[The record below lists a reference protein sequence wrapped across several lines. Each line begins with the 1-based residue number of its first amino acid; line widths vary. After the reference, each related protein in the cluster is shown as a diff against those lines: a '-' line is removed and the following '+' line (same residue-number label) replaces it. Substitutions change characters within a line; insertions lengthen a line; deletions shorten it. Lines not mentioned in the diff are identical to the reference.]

1 VIRTQSSVPLRIAGP
16 EDFDFL
22 ARVYASTRTE
32 ELAPVP
38 WSSEQKAAFL
48 RSQAE
53 AQDKY
58 YRENY
63 TTAEFL
69 VILDGDVPVG
79 RLYVDR
85 WPDEIRLMDIALLPE
100 HRGKGLGTRLLRDLQ
115 DEARASGLALRI
127 HVERMNPALGLYRRL
142 GFKPVE
148 DRGVYHLMEWRVPQE
163 GPR

>member
-1 VIRTQSSVPLRIAGP
+1 VPLRPAAP

-38 WSSEQKAAFL
+38 WNAEQKAAFL
-48 RSQAE
+48 RAQFE

-63 TTAEFL
+63 TGAEFL
-69 VILDGDVPVG
+69 VILDGEVPAG

-100 HRGKGLGTRLLRDLQ
+100 HRGKGIGTRLLNDLQ
-115 DEARASGLALRI
+115 EEARAAGKPLRI
-127 HVERMNPALGLYRRL
+127 HVERMNPALGLYERL
-142 GFKPVE
+142 GFAPVE
-148 DRGVYHLMEWRVPQE
+148 DRGVYWLMEWRHH
-163 GPR
+163 G

>member
-1 VIRTQSSVPLRIAGP
+1 MIRTLSSVPLRIAGS

-38 WSSEQKAAFL
+38 WPDDLKSAFL
-48 RSQAE
+48 RSQFE

-69 VILDGDVPVG
+69 VILDGETPAG

-100 HRGKGLGTRLLRDLQ
+100 HRGKGIGTRLLRDLQ
-115 DEARASGLALRI
+115 DEARGVGKPLRI
-127 HVERMNPALGLYRRL
+127 HVERMNPALELYKRL
-142 GFKPVE
+142 GFLQVE
-148 DRGVYHLMEWRVPQE
+148 DRGVYWLMEWRHD
-163 GPR
+163 G

>member
-1 VIRTQSSVPLRIAGP
+1 MRTQSSVPLCPAGP

-22 ARVYASTRTE
+22 ARVYASTRAE

-38 WSSEQKAAFL
+38 WPDELKTAFL
-48 RSQAE
+48 RAQFE

-69 VILDGDVPVG
+69 VILDGDVPAG

-115 DEARASGLALRI
+115 QEARTAGKPLRI
-127 HVERMNPALGLYRRL
+127 HVERMNPALGLYKRL
-142 GFKPVE
+142 GFRQVE
-148 DRGVYHLMEWRVPQE
+148 DRGVYWLMEWRHD
-163 GPR
+163 G

>member
-22 ARVYASTRTE
+22 CRVYASTRTE
-32 ELAPVP
+32 ELAAVP
-38 WSSEQKAAFL
+38 WSVEQKHAFL
-48 RSQAE
+48 RMQFE

-69 VILDGDVPVG
+69 VILDGEIPAG

-100 HRGKGLGTRLLRDLQ
+100 HRGKGLGTRLLEDLQ
-115 DEARASGLALRI
+115 KEAREAGKPLRI
-127 HVERMNPALGLYRRL
+127 HVERMNPALSLYERL
-142 GFKPVE
+142 GFQRVE
-148 DRGVYHLMEWRVPQE
+148 DRGVYWLMEWQ
-163 GPR
+163 PR

>member
-1 VIRTQSSVPLRIAGP
+1 VIVTKSSVPLRTAGP

-38 WSSEQKAAFL
+38 WTPDLKAAFL
-48 RSQAE
+48 RAQFE

-69 VILDGDVPVG
+69 VILDGDVPAG

-85 WPDEIRLMDIALLPE
+85 WPDEIRLMDIALLPP
-100 HRGKGLGTRLLRDLQ
+100 HRGKGIGTTLLRDLQ
-115 DEARASGLALRI
+115 DEARAVGKALRI
-127 HVERMNPALGLYRRL
+127 HVERMNPALGLYKRL
-142 GFKPVE
+142 GFRQIE
-148 DRGVYHLMEWRVPQE
+148 DRGVYWLMEWRHD
-163 GPR
+163 G

>member
-1 VIRTQSSVPLRIAGP
+1 VIRTRSSVPLRIAGP

-38 WSSEQKAAFL
+38 WSPEQKHAFL
-48 RSQAE
+48 RAQAE

-69 VILDGDVPVG
+69 VILDGDVPAG

-85 WPDEIRLMDIALLPE
+85 WPDEIRLMDISLLPE
-100 HRGKGLGTRLLRDLQ
+100 HRGKGIGTRLLRDLQ
-115 DEARASGLALRI
+115 GEARAAGKALRI
-127 HVERMNPALGLYRRL
+127 HVERMNPALGLYERL

-148 DRGVYHLMEWRVPQE
+148 DRGVYHLMEWREP
-163 GPR
+163 

>member
-1 VIRTQSSVPLRIAGP
+1 VIRTRSSVPLRVAGP

-22 ARVYASTRTE
+22 CRVYASTRTE

-38 WSSEQKAAFL
+38 WSVEQKQAFL

-53 AQDKY
+53 AQDAY

-69 VILDGDVPVG
+69 VILDGKTPAG

-85 WPDEIRLMDIALLPE
+85 WPDEIRLMDISLLPA
-100 HRGKGLGTRLLRDLQ
+100 HRGKGLGTQLLKDLQ
-115 DEARASGLALRI
+115 DEARAAAKPLRI
-127 HVERMNPALGLYRRL
+127 HVERNNPALGLYKRL
-142 GFKPVE
+142 GFRQIE
-148 DRGVYHLMEWRVPQE
+148 DRGIYLLMEWRPE
-163 GPR
+163 